1 MRTHRRE
8 KKEMK
13 YAVTLYM
20 SRYMQ
25 VDGEWQN
32 VDVKRTFTFN
42 SWDDVQNF
50 IGYLVEGA
58 GGSVKFEAEAV
69 ANKEA

>member
-1 MRTHRRE
+1 
-8 KKEMK
+8 MK
-13 YAVTLYM
+13 YTVTLFM

-32 VDVKRTFTFN
+32 VDVKRAFTFN
-42 SWDDVQNF
+42 NWDDVQNF

-58 GGSVKFEAEAV
+58 NGSVKFEVEEVKQEA
-69 ANKEA
+69 